1 MKKLLYALYAF
12 VFNIFSLAAP
22 LKPGRVALVSPHNA
36 DLNDGLGQ
44 IKRELDKRGGFQTVF
59 ISRRDLEIVKGKSFT
74 ELMSSLRRALAYF
87 TKKAYLLATSKTV
100 FLNDNFMPMAGLR
113 FKKEAV
119 VVQLWHA
126 EGVFKKFGQ
135 AQNLPAAV
143 AEREAACNRKLSYV
157 VCSSESVAPY
167 YAEAFGVPLDK
178 VLPFGSPRADYFFE
192 ERDTPALRDSF
203 DEAYPVCKSKG
214 LILYAPTFRDNPEN
228 DRVLLEHFDFGAFE
242 ERFGD
247 RYTLLVRLHPQVHAS
262 AVPNGAVDVTD
273 WKNVG
278 ELVLLCDK
286 LITDYSSIC
295 MDFALLGKPCVFY
308 AFDLVEYTQE
318 RNFYFDYKTYVPG
331 PVAETFD
338 ELIDAVE
345 AAGGD
350 DAGDERLQKFRSFN
364 FGEPDGKAAERVVDF
379 VFGKEA

>member
-1 MKKLLYALYAF
+1 VKKLLYTLYAF
-12 VFNIFSLAAP
+12 VFNIFSLSAP

-44 IKRELDKRGGFQTVF
+44 IKRELEKRGGCQTVF
-59 ISRRDLEIVKGKSFT
+59 ISRRDLEIVKGKGFT
-74 ELMSSLRRALAYF
+74 EFINSLRKALIYF
-87 TKKAYLLATSKTV
+87 TKKAYLLATSKAV

-135 AQNLPAAV
+135 ALNLPASI
-143 AEREAACNRKLSYV
+143 AEREAACNRKLSFV

-192 ERDTPALRDSF
+192 ERDTAALRDSF
-203 DEAYPVCKSKG
+203 DEAYPVCKGKG

-228 DRVLLEHFDFGAFE
+228 DRGLLAHFNFSAFE
-242 ERFGD
+242 ERFGEQ
-247 RYTLLVRLHPQVHAS
+247 YALLVRLHPQVHAS
-262 AVPNGAVDVTD
+262 AVPDGAVDVTD
-273 WKNVG
+273 WKNAG

-286 LITDYSSIC
+286 LVTDYSSIC

-318 RNFYFDYKTYVPG
+318 RNFYFDYKEYVPG

-338 ELIDAVE
+338 ELLEAVE

-350 DAGDERLQKFRSFN
+350 EIGDERLQKFREFN
-364 FGEPDGKAAERVVDF
+364 FGKPDGKAAKRVVDF
-379 VFGKEA
+379 VFGVS